1 MIMKTNPLSEHPEP
15 GQSALQRRLEIIIFG
30 TGTLAGRRFD
40 MMLIAA
46 IMLSVTVVVLGSVP
60 ELDAAVGAG
69 FWYAELC
76 FTGLFT
82 LEYVTRVW
90 CTHNRPAYVLSFWGV
105 VDLLAIV
112 PTYIAFLFPE
122 AAPLVVIR
130 LFRVLRVFRVFRL
143 VNLFSELNEILTVLR
158 NTSRSIFVFLVMV
171 MLVVVVFACIIYVI
185 EGPAHGFTSIP
196 LSIYWAVVTITT
208 VGYGDLVPQ
217 TAAGRFVAGFGM
229 LVGYSIIAV
238 PTALITRKL
247 WERINEQRA
256 AQPTLPWNCPVC
268 EKQGH
273 ALAALFCQHCGAE
286 LDVPSDIRERTKR
299 DA

>member
-1 MIMKTNPLSEHPEP
+1 MIARRKPLSDHPEP
-15 GQSALQRRLEIIIFG
+15 GQSALQRRLESIIFG
-30 TGTLAGRRFD
+30 TGTLTGRRFD

-46 IMLSVTVVVLGSVP
+46 ILLSVTVVVLDSVP
-60 ELDAAVGAG
+60 ELDDVVGTG
-69 FWYAELC
+69 FWYAELF

-82 LEYVTRVW
+82 LEYLTRIW
-90 CTHNRPAYVLSFWGV
+90 CTHNRPAYVLSFWGI

-112 PTYIAFLFPE
+112 PTYIAFIFPD

-130 LFRVLRVFRVFRL
+130 LLRVLRVFRVFRL
-143 VNLFSELNEILTVLR
+143 VSLFAELNEILAVLR
-158 NTSRSIFVFLVMV
+158 STSRSIFVFLIMV
-171 MLVVVVFACIIYVI
+171 MLVVVVFACVIYVI

-217 TAAGRFVAGFGM
+217 TSAGRFVAGFGM

-238 PTALITRKL
+238 PTAIITRKL

-268 EKQGH
+268 AKQGH

-286 LDVPSDIRERTKR
+286 LDVPSDVRERAQR